1 MFNFVNIMKERL
13 HLILKTKNISASKF
27 ADEIGVQK
35 ASISHIISGRN
46 KPSLDIVMKILKRY
60 PDIRPE
66 WLLLG
71 KGPMIY
77 SKTLD
82 LFDDIYNTKSDNLN
96 YINEDPKN
104 INHEDLKSTLD
115 TSKKIDNVDLQ
126 NSENEN
132 KKKEFDNIMNQKD
145 NDNTTNQVKLQED
158 IATSEEQNNIKTFK
172 KENRNNNSIINSEKE
187 IDKIIIFYTDHTFSW
202 YNPIE

>member
-1 MFNFVNIMKERL
+1 MKERL

-145 NDNTTNQVKLQED
+145 NDNTTNQIKLQED

>member
-1 MFNFVNIMKERL
+1 MKERL